1 MNDPQEVA
9 VSAPKRLFRRSSSGR
24 VAGVC
29 AGIAEYLDAD
39 VTLVRLL
46 WIVLSIVPGSL
57 IGGLVAYLVAWM
69 IMPDAGPAPEVPESR
84 RLTRSLTDRKIA
96 GVCGGLADYFHLDP
110 TAVRVAWA
118 ILAVVPGAIVFGVIA
133 YLVAWFIMP
142 EQPVPTVA
150 PAVV

>member
-1 MNDPQEVA
+1 MNDPQEVT

-57 IGGLVAYLVAWM
+57 IGGLVAYLVAWI
-69 IMPDAGPAPEVPESR
+69 IMPDAGPAPEVPEHR

-142 EQPVPTVA
+142 EQTVPTVA